1 MSLLSVK
8 DASFIYSQK
17 TPFQHTAV
25 DHVSFDVEQG
35 DFIGIIGHTGS
46 GKSTLVQMLN
56 GLLKPT
62 SGSVILD
69 GIDIW
74 DKPKEIRK
82 IRFRVGLVFQYPEY
96 QLFEETV
103 EKDISFGPMNMGLSE
118 NEIKERVLSAAQFVG
133 LDPELLQKSPF
144 DLSGGEKRR
153 AAIAGVIAMDPDILI
168 LDEPCAGLD
177 PLGRD
182 VLLTQIYRYHQQRG
196 NTVLLVS
203 HSMEDVAAVCD
214 KALVMDHSH
223 LQMIDSCEHVFS
235 QGDRL
240 AEMGL
245 RIPQITSIVDSL
257 IDAGYPLQKGTLT
270 VEKAFSISKTTYSGV
285 EKFFHWAVTFAL
297 ICFAWIL
304 FRANNLSEA
313 VLIIT
318 GIFTQFGDPKP
329 ETANF
334 IAIGLALTIMFGK
347 ELSEEIKWPM
357 RNVVSKSWLVCHIYL
372 VLMIAYIILFGVLGG
387 DQFIYFQF

>member
-8 DASFIYSQK
+8 DLSFVYSQG

-25 DHVSFDVEQG
+25 DHVSFEVNQG

-56 GLLKPT
+56 GLLKPA
-62 SGSVILD
+62 SGTIKLD
-69 GIDIW
+69 GAEIW

-82 IRFRVGLVFQYPEY
+82 IRFKVGLVFQYPEY

-103 EKDISFGPMNMGLSE
+103 EKDIAFGPMNMGLNE
-118 NEIKERVLSAAQFVG
+118 EEIKQRVLNAAKFVG
-133 LDPELLQKSPF
+133 LEPELLKKSPF

-182 VLLTQIYRYHQQRG
+182 VLLTQIYQYHKQRG

-214 KALVMDHSH
+214 KALVMDHSR
-223 LQMIDSCEHVFS
+223 LEMYDTCAEVFS
-235 QGDRL
+235 HGDRL
-240 AEMGL
+240 NSMGL
-245 RIPQITSIVDSL
+245 RIPQVTSIIDSL
-257 IDAGYPLQKGTLT
+257 IEAGFPLKKGTLT
-270 VEKAFSISKTTYSGV
+270 VEN
-285 EKFFHWAVTFAL
+285 AVHD
-297 ICFAWIL
+297 
-304 FRANNLSEA
+304 
-313 VLIIT
+313 IT
-318 GIFTQFGDPKP
+318 EYLK
-329 ETANF
+329 
-334 IAIGLALTIMFGK
+334 K
-347 ELSEEIKWPM
+347 EGRL
-357 RNVVSKSWLVCHIYL
+357 
-372 VLMIAYIILFGVLGG
+372 
-387 DQFIYFQF
+387 